1 MDLQVTIGKIRFKNP
16 IWVASGT
23 FGYGEEFL
31 DFVDLDNIGAIV
43 TKTLTPEA
51 REGNP
56 PPRLVETP
64 SGLLNSIGLE
74 NEGVDHFKA
83 EHYPFLKKLKTRII
97 VSIGGLRKEEFER
110 CAEKLSAEDPPDAIE
125 INLSCPNVTHAGTR
139 HAYISQDPRAT
150 ERIVSACRRKAG
162 CAVIAKLTPD
172 VTDIAVIAGAAEAGG
187 ADAVSLINTCPG
199 IAVDAEEMKPV
210 LGNIVGGLGGP
221 AIKPIAL
228 KAVRDVYGKVK
239 IPVIGIGGVM
249 TGIDVAEFML
259 CGACAVQVGTANL
272 ADPVAYDRILGEFET
287 YLRQKKIKK
296 ASSLVGGLKT

>member
-83 EHYPFLKKLKTRII
+83 EHYPFLKKL
-97 VSIGGLRKEEFER
+97 
-110 CAEKLSAEDPPDAIE
+110 
-125 INLSCPNVTHAGTR
+125 
-139 HAYISQDPRAT
+139 
-150 ERIVSACRRKAG
+150 
-162 CAVIAKLTPD
+162 
-172 VTDIAVIAGAAEAGG
+172 
-187 ADAVSLINTCPG
+187 
-199 IAVDAEEMKPV
+199 
-210 LGNIVGGLGGP
+210 
-221 AIKPIAL
+221 
-228 KAVRDVYGKVK
+228 
-239 IPVIGIGGVM
+239 
-249 TGIDVAEFML
+249 
-259 CGACAVQVGTANL
+259 
-272 ADPVAYDRILGEFET
+272 
-287 YLRQKKIKK
+287 RQE
-296 ASSLVGGLKT
+296 